1 MNNKLDDTLTN
12 LGMAISIFNKQQLL
26 EKLLKDNIV
35 TFEYDGLK
43 IKISIDEEGNNN
55 ENDNI

>member
-35 TFEYDGLK
+35 TFEYEGLK
-43 IKISIDEEGNNN
+43 IKISIDEEGNSN
-55 ENDNI
+55 E